1 MQIALQ
7 ETFRKH
13 YMKSSSANY
22 VAILGQNESHYKRQG
37 FSANDK
43 DYS

>member
-22 VAILGQNESHYKRQG
+22 IAILGQNETDYKRQG